1 LKVSIFLTY
10 GYSLKTW
17 DETGTLERELKIF
30 KNLETKDIEFT
41 FYTWGDEY
49 DHSLFSGFSNA
60 TIIPIYSKLKF
71 FNNKLLRIFQ
81 SFLVPFKFR
90 KTISQTDILYQN
102 QLMGSW
108 VPILVR
114 TFFKKPLYIRTGY
127 DMLDFAIKEEK
138 SYLKI
143 ILLRLLTSLAINF
156 SDYFTVTN
164 TSDYKRYKNKFNIKS
179 KNIEIIP
186 NWVSSSYENSIP
198 KYENKV
204 LTVGRLVEQKNY
216 FKLLKDFKQE
226 GQNLE
231 LDIVGEG
238 HLYKELMNFSKK
250 NNLNVSF
257 LGKLEHEALNNLY
270 KDYKYF
276 VTTSMY
282 EGNPKTLLEAMSAGC
297 IVFASNIE
305 NHTSIIDN
313 ENNGFIYDHEK
324 ENVFKFIK
332 NKINNKKIKDYI
344 SMNAVKTMQ
353 KNNSIKNV
361 EEKTYTIFKF
371 LESF

>member
-1 LKVSIFLTY
+1 MKVSIFLTY

>member
-1 LKVSIFLTY
+1 MKVSIFLTY

-30 KNLETKDIEFT
+30 KNLENKDIEFT

-49 DHSLFSGFSNA
+49 DYSLFSGFSNA
-60 TIIPIYSKLKF
+60 IIIPIYSKLKF

-81 SFLVPFKFR
+81 SFIVPFKFR

-164 TSDYKRYKNKFNIKS
+164 TSDYKRYKNKFNLKS

-238 HLYKELMNFSKK
+238 HLYKDLKNFSKK

-257 LGKLEHEALNNLY
+257 IGKLEHEALNNLY
-270 KDYKYF
+270 KNYKYF

>member
-1 LKVSIFLTY
+1 MKVSIFLTY

-30 KNLETKDIEFT
+30 KNLESKDIEFT

-49 DHSLFSGFSNA
+49 DYSLFSGFSNA
-60 TIIPIYSKLKF
+60 IIIPIYSKLKF
-71 FNNKLLRIFQ
+71 FNSKLLKILQ
-81 SFLVPFKFR
+81 SFLIPFKFR
-90 KTISQTDILYQN
+90 TTISQTDILYQN

-164 TSDYKRYKNKFNIKS
+164 TSDYRRYKNKFNLKS

-186 NWVSSSYENSIP
+186 NWVNSSYENSMP

-238 HLYKELMNFSKK
+238 HLYKDLKNFSKK
-250 NNLNVSF
+250 NNLKVSF

-324 ENVFKFIK
+324 ENVFKFMK
-332 NKINNKKIKDYI
+332 NKVNNKKIKDYI

-353 KNNSIKNV
+353 KNNSLKNV